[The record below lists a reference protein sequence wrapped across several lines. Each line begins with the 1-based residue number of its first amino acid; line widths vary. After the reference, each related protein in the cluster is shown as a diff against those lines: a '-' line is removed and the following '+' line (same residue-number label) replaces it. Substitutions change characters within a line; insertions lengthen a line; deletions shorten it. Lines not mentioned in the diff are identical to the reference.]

1 MKRKIAAILVFATL
15 MTGCAGQKAVPGAGS
30 AAASPADAAAQ
41 ESAVMAEGIEDT
53 LEIIGGITV
62 KQKGDSVSLTVPG
75 DYIETISQ
83 QSLDTLRQQEGVE
96 DVEVN
101 EDGSATLVMTAE
113 RYEQFLGLIKQNI
126 DAELKRIEDDDKTYP
141 MIKGIEAN
149 ETYTAFIVS
158 TDSKEITTVE
168 SYLAMGFYMYGGMYN
183 VYLGAPIENVHVD
196 FVNAKTG
203 EIIGSMDSSQAGST
217 ETTKQ
222 GAESEKQSTESAEQD
237 TESAEKKT
245 TGE

>member
-15 MTGCAGQKAVPGAGS
+15 MTGCAGQKAAPGAGS
-30 AAASPADAAAQ
+30 ATASPADAAAQ

-96 DVEVN
+96 EITVN

-126 DAELKRIEDDDKTYP
+126 DAELKKIEDDDKTYP

-158 TDSKEITTVE
+158 TDSKEITTAE

-203 EIIGSMDSSQAGST
+203 EIIGSMDSSQAGSVEKAKQET
-217 ETTKQ
+217 EP
-222 GAESEKQSTESAEQD
+222 AAQSTESAAQG
-237 TESAEKKT
+237 TESANQAPA
-245 TGE
+245 GE

>member
-1 MKRKIAAILVFATL
+1 M
-15 MTGCAGQKAVPGAGS
+15 
-30 AAASPADAAAQ
+30 
-41 ESAVMAEGIEDT
+41 
-53 LEIIGGITV
+53 
-62 KQKGDSVSLTVPG
+62 PG

-83 QSLDTLRQQEGVE
+83 QSLDTLREQEGVE

-113 RYEQFLGLIKQNI
+113 RYEQFLRLIKQNI
-126 DAELKRIEDDDKTYP
+126 DAELKKIEDDDRTYP

-158 TDSKEITTVE
+158 TDSKEITTAE

-222 GAESEKQSTESAEQD
+222 GAESEKQSTESAEQG
-237 TESAEKKT
+237 TESAEKET

>member
-1 MKRKIAAILVFATL
+1 MV
-15 MTGCAGQKAVPGAGS
+15 
-30 AAASPADAAAQ
+30 
-41 ESAVMAEGIEDT
+41 
-53 LEIIGGITV
+53 
-62 KQKGDSVSLTVPG
+62 
-75 DYIETISQ
+75 
-83 QSLDTLRQQEGVE
+83 
-96 DVEVN
+96 
-101 EDGSATLVMTAE
+101 
-113 RYEQFLGLIKQNI
+113 
-126 DAELKRIEDDDKTYP
+126 
-141 MIKGIEAN
+141 KGIEAN
-149 ETYTAFIVS
+149 ETYTSFIVS
-158 TDSKEITTVE
+158 TDSKEITTAE

-222 GAESEKQSTESAEQD
+222 GAESEKQSTESAEQG

>member
-83 QSLDTLRQQEGVE
+83 QSLDTLREQEGVE
-96 DVEVN
+96 EITVN
-101 EDGSATLVMTAE
+101 EDDSATLVMTAE

-126 DAELKRIEDDDKTYP
+126 DAELKKIEDDDKTYP
-141 MIKGIEAN
+141 MVKGIEAN
-149 ETYTAFIVS
+149 ETYTSFIVS
-158 TDSKEITTVE
+158 TDSKEITTAE
-168 SYLAMGFYMYGGMYN
+168 RYLAMGFYMYGGMYN

-196 FVNAKTG
+196 FVN
-203 EIIGSMDSSQAGST
+203 
-217 ETTKQ
+217 
-222 GAESEKQSTESAEQD
+222 
-237 TESAEKKT
+237 
-245 TGE
+245 